1 MTQIDMLRKIAAGE
15 EVTDEMMAIAADMV
29 EKRANVN
36 RKPTKAELE
45 RKEANAK
52 VKEAILGV
60 LGAEPKTAKTI
71 AGEISTDE
79 ETISTQK
86 ASSLLRQL
94 VEAGSVVKSDVKVTG
109 KGTQKGYS
117 LA

>member
-15 EVTDEMMAIAADMV
+15 EVTDEMMAIAAEMV
-29 EKRANVN
+29 EKRTNAN

-60 LGAEPKTAKTI
+60 LVKDEPKTASVI
-71 AGEISTDE
+71 GEALD
-79 ETISTQK
+79 ISTQK

-94 VEAGSVVKSDVKVTG
+94 VDAGSVEKTDVKVTG
-109 KGTQKGYS
+109 KGTQKGYT
-117 LA
+117 LV

>member
-29 EKRANVN
+29 EKRANAN
-36 RKPTKAELE
+36 RKPTKAVLE
-45 RKEANAK
+45 RREANEK
-52 VKEAILGV
+52 VKETILGV
-60 LGAEPKTAKTI
+60 LGAEPKTASVI

-79 ETISTQK
+79 DTVSTQK
-86 ASSLLRQL
+86 VSSLLRQL
-94 VEAGSVVKSDVKVTG
+94 VDAGSVVKSDVKVTG
-109 KGTQKGYS
+109 KGTQKGYA